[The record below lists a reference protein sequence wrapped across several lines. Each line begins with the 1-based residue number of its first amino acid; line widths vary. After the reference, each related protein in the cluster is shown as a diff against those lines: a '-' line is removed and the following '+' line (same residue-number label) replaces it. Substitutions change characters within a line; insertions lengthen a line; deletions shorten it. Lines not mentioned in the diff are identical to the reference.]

1 MSDQASGASA
11 RLSTH
16 VLDTA
21 AGRPAAG
28 VRVELF
34 ALDAEAPR
42 LVVTAH
48 TNADGRTDAPLLAGA
63 AFAPGAY
70 ELRFHVGAYFGTREG
85 FLDVVPVRFRVAEAA
100 HGAGHV
106 HVPLLVAPGGYTTYR
121 GS

>member
-1 MSDQASGASA
+1 MSAHPSGAPS

-28 VRVELF
+28 VRIDLL
-34 ALDAEAPR
+34 ALDGETPR
-42 LVVTAH
+42 PLMSTH
-48 TNADGRTDAPLLAGA
+48 TNADGRTDAALLAGEDCR
-63 AFAPGAY
+63 PGLY
-70 ELRFHVGAYFGTREG
+70 ELRFHVGAYFGAADG
-85 FLDVVPVRFRVAEAA
+85 FLDVVPVRFRIA
-100 HGAGHV
+100 GAGHV